1 MNATNNSGGNVAT
14 NNPPVIPPV
23 VPPSTTSGTTA
34 TTKRY
39 TACPPGTY
47 LSTDGTCKQ
56 NPVYSKPYDGN
67 IVAAAGAAAQLAPP
81 IYAALK
87 PYQKVGAI
95 PGAPSVRGA
104 LLGRENMNTERGNV
118 RDMYTAVNQEVT
130 NNNTGAAGFAIR
142 QAANVTAGKQ
152 MLDVA
157 NAEAKINTE
166 LRGKEAVLGQDA
178 SKFNAENSMK
188 GQMFNADL
196 EQRQNQYIDERN
208 LGVVD
213 AASARLAG
221 MANTYNQYKATD
233 HLARVTN
240 ANTHSLE
247 RDKMYESL
255 LKDSQKQNSQF
266 YGASDAELRRI
277 AAGLVEE
284 QMGGVGRT
292 GGVRQYISRLGE
304 LKSARATK
312 AKL

>member
-1 MNATNNSGGNVAT
+1 
-14 NNPPVIPPV
+14 
-23 VPPSTTSGTTA
+23 
-34 TTKRY
+34 
-39 TACPPGTY
+39 
-47 LSTDGTCKQ
+47 
-56 NPVYSKPYDGN
+56 
-67 IVAAAGAAAQLAPP
+67 
-81 IYAALK
+81 
-87 PYQKVGAI
+87 
-95 PGAPSVRGA
+95 
-104 LLGRENMNTERGNV
+104 
-118 RDMYTAVNQEVT
+118 
-130 NNNTGAAGFAIR
+130 
-142 QAANVTAGKQ
+142 
-152 MLDVA
+152 
-157 NAEAKINTE
+157 
-166 LRGKEAVLGQDA
+166 
-178 SKFNAENSMK
+178 
-188 GQMFNADL
+188 MFNADL

-255 LKDSQKQNSQF
+255 LKDAQKQNSQF